1 MCIAQVLYD
10 FIRTVPCVTL
20 VGAGLSITGSVLALT
35 ERSGLDKA
43 LILLHQDKAAEFTEY
58 FWWIFIFTLIV
69 NSFAIAIAIP
79 ASGVLREFCFHKTET
94 GCGQFMQCFLGRF
107 SISVCFTLC
116 GICFLLQFASCCAL
130 LPAISLLSIV
140 LAACKAGQNSVLGV
154 AEALHLSKYLG
165 GFDVSGTITGFCQVN
180 KMATQTG
187 YSTTIGA
194 ILCVL
199 GQVVLL
205 VAMTNLFVRVSLQP
219 QLSLLEEA
227 PEDEEEK
234 GYGAATPINPEAQA
248 KQRYRSPP

>member
-69 NSFAIAIAIP
+69 NGFAIAIAIP
-79 ASGVLREFCFHKTET
+79 ASGVLREFCFHKTDS
-94 GCGQFMQCFLGRF
+94 GCGQFLQCFLGRF

-116 GICFLLQFASCCAL
+116 GVCFLLHFAACCAL
-130 LPAISLLSIV
+130 LPAISLLSLV
-140 LAACKAGQNSVLGV
+140 LAACKAGQDSVLGI
-154 AEALHLSKYLG
+154 AQALKLSDYLG
-165 GFDVSGTITGFCQVN
+165 GFHISSTISGFCQVN
-180 KMATQTG
+180 KLATKTG

-219 QLSLLEEA
+219 QLSLHEEA
-227 PEDEEEK
+227 PEDEE
-234 GYGAATPINPEAQA
+234 GYGAAMPLNEEAQA
-248 KQRYRSPP
+248 KRRYRSPP